1 MFAVGN
7 FFMQYKLELMEV
19 FNNEKSAVI
28 LGFIFYQDLYC
39 VFAAISL
46 NVTLKMATLFQTTR

>member
-1 MFAVGN
+1 
-7 FFMQYKLELMEV
+7 MQYKLELLEV